1 MDEEVQALQTNRTQI
16 LVHHLTNTNIVGSKQ
31 AFQTKYLPDGSIE
44 LLKARLVAKGYTQ
57 VPGLNYT
64 DTFSPVI
71 KATTVRVVL
80 SLAMTNKWSRCQLDV
95 KNAFLNGHLTEHVYM
110 EQPPRYIDPRFPNHV
125 YQLKKALYGLKQA
138 LRVWFQR
145 FSSFLIQL
153 GFYCSRANTSL
164 FIFHR
169 QFDIIYLL
177 LYVHDI
183 IITGNN
189 PSLLDSFTRKLN
201 TQFATKDLGSLNYF
215 LGLEATSTIDG
226 LFLSQL
232 KYARDILT
240 RAQLLDNKPVHTPM
254 VVSQHLSSDG
264 PLFSYPTLYRSLVG
278 ALQYLTITRPDITHV
293 VNSVNQFLHSPT
305 EDHFLA
311 IKRIL
316 RYVKGTLH
324 FGLTFH
330 PSAALGAL
338 VAYFDADWAECP
350 DTRRSTSGYSIY
362 LSDNLVSWSA
372 KKQPTV
378 SHSSCE
384 SEYRALT
391 LTVTELLW
399 LMHLLQDL
407 RISLPQQPLLLCD
420 NKSAIFLQL
429 QPRFS
434 QTGQAC

>member
-1 MDEEVQALQTNRTQI
+1 M
-16 LVHHLTNTNIVGSKQ
+16 
-31 AFQTKYLPDGSIE
+31 
-44 LLKARLVAKGYTQ
+44 
-57 VPGLNYT
+57 
-64 DTFSPVI
+64 
-71 KATTVRVVL
+71 
-80 SLAMTNKWSRCQLDV
+80 
-95 KNAFLNGHLTEHVYM
+95 
-110 EQPPRYIDPRFPNHV
+110 
-125 YQLKKALYGLKQA
+125 
-138 LRVWFQR
+138 
-145 FSSFLIQL
+145 
-153 GFYCSRANTSL
+153 
-164 FIFHR
+164 
-169 QFDIIYLL
+169 
-177 LYVHDI
+177 
-183 IITGNN
+183 
-189 PSLLDSFTRKLN
+189 
-201 TQFATKDLGSLNYF
+201 
-215 LGLEATSTIDG
+215 
-226 LFLSQL
+226 
-232 KYARDILT
+232 
-240 RAQLLDNKPVHTPM
+240 
-254 VVSQHLSSDG
+254 
-264 PLFSYPTLYRSLVG
+264 
-278 ALQYLTITRPDITHV
+278 TITRPDITHV
-293 VNSVNQFLHSPT
+293 VNSVNQFLHSPA

-420 NKSAIFLQL
+420 NKSAIFL
-429 QPRFS
+429 
-434 QTGQAC
+434 